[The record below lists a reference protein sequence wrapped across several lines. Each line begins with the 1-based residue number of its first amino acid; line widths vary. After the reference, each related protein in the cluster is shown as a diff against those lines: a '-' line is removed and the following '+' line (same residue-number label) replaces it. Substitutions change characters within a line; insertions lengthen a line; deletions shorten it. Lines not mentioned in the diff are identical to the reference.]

1 MFRAGFGRADRP
13 RASPLFIALAC
24 STAKGA
30 ASMKALLGSAAVVLT
45 LLLFSDGGLAQGAC
59 AKACGDA
66 NARYQRACSDAG
78 TACRRQAGGNPP
90 VVAACRQ
97 RQQYCAGTYA
107 KQYNL
112 CLRSCRG
119 R

>member
-1 MFRAGFGRADRP
+1 
-13 RASPLFIALAC
+13 
-24 STAKGA
+24 
-30 ASMKALLGSAAVVLT
+30 MKALLGSAAVVFI

-78 TACRRQAGGNPP
+78 AACRRQAGGNPRYA
-90 VVAACRQ
+90 AACRQ

-107 KQYNL
+107 RQYNL

>member
-1 MFRAGFGRADRP
+1 LARAGQPPPWLIRTR
-13 RASPLFIALAC
+13 LFDHRERDWI
-24 STAKGA
+24 
-30 ASMKALLGSAAVVLT
+30 MKALLGSAAVVFT

-78 TACRRQAGGNPP
+78 AACQRQAGGNPRY
-90 VVAACRQ
+90 VAACQQ

-107 KQYNL
+107 RQYNL